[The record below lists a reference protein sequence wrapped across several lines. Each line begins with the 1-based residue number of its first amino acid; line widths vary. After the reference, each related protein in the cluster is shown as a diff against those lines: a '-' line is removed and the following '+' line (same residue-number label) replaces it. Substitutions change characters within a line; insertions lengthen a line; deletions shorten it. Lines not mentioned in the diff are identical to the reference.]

1 MPEIKKIFAGGVL
14 NMDDDERLLQNDYP
28 YAENVLISSDDSG
41 NSGVVKNIYRN
52 KKVTNLYLGENVK
65 TVTPNFCIDE
75 KGQKIYWMTYSAYG
89 CFLLEHNVLNNIT
102 TIILADTREEE
113 QRVFRL
119 NPNYLITGIEKIISE
134 SEEGDLLL
142 WTDDN
147 MQPCC
152 INIDRAKSW
161 GENNFTKEDIYLI
174 KKPPRFA
181 PICKSIKLPGPG
193 NYLEE
198 RFISIAYRYRYLDG
212 EYSALSSYSNYQFKP
227 KPFELE
233 YVTGENLGMVN
244 RANGILVTFNTGEK
258 QVIGVDIL
266 AKQTNSNSLYKIATF
281 EKELEGWGH
290 NEERSF
296 SFSNN
301 KIYSQLPEKE
311 LLRQY
316 DNVPLK
322 AKALTLIENRPVFG
336 NYVEGRNI
344 VDADGNKI
352 KIDYSV
358 DYESAEF
365 SQDDLEIGS
374 VSFPLSQNIKISKSA
389 DISLDKDK
397 NLYIGIEIDTL
408 GIYFSGYIE
417 YMLPRDYVGFFDL
430 TTDEDFVILIENV
443 LSQKVAEDH
452 TVTGHPEWEYV
463 STDPFQIVSAS
474 RDELII
480 KKPVMRFTDTSG
492 GTPYNFGVQLNT
504 TGDSEVYIT
513 GGASSSL
520 KTNRDYE
527 VGIIYLDEFNRATTV
542 LVSQTNTVYIPQE
555 KSIFQNRLV
564 VTLNHKPPYWADRY
578 KFVVKQQALSYNTI
592 YINEFYVDGVFR
604 WIRLDGENKDKVKEN
619 DILILKSDRV
629 GYVRDIIKTKIIEI
643 KEQEEDFIKDNV
655 DINGIEIVEPASLY
669 AKIKPEGYAMDY
681 NPDEFDESD
690 SYAQAQQ
697 EYIDNNGENQGG
709 RPLSYTDLFSEE
721 DPDNAGQYL
730 DRKLYTGDQIKLYIR
745 NEEKEDGD
753 AELTKTY
760 TLQQDYDNFKDWFDE
775 IVAPT
780 NLTAENG
787 DVFDNVSV
795 VRGEAT
801 RLEADRNQIFWNFTN
816 STTGK
821 RYLKVGGIY
830 AGNNRK
836 RNSRLWVTV
845 TIRSGRGIFI
855 YETEPKE
862 IDTEIYYETEQTFE
876 ITEGNHSANT
886 QNQIGLTPAIATLD
900 FFNCYAQG
908 NGAES
913 YQVKDS
919 VLKNFLNVDLRPSAV
934 QLEEYKEI
942 RRFADLTYGESF
954 VESSGR
960 NGLNEFNQ
968 STDNYKELDKQFG
981 SIQRLFSRET
991 DLLVHQE
998 GKTSKVLFGKDLLT
1012 TAEGIP
1018 VVSKI
1023 PQILGQQ
1030 IPFAGDN
1037 GIGNNPESAVRDSYR
1052 VYYANSR
1059 RGTPMRLS
1067 MDGTEEI
1074 NRKMVAPFRKS
1085 FADNPNGIRIG
1096 GYDPYNR
1103 HYLLSEKA
1111 GLEIQN
1117 VLKPNQTISI
1127 SETDA
1132 VFTYQISVTLTGTL
1146 TINYAIDAGNATIT
1160 AIIGGNEFTTG
1171 KISGPGTLDVAVE
1184 SAGTV
1189 TVTITPE
1196 SENISFTVSNT
1207 APTGKA
1213 MAMYT
1218 VILNDAYDVGKN
1230 AVGKLR
1236 WNNFGFYTFND
1247 ILAEAPI
1254 FRLEN
1259 GTEGVGKF
1267 PARGSTVDLQ
1277 AVVSDFVSAELSEG
1291 NYNRIGYVVSST
1303 VYEVGEMNVLLAAAT
1318 WLDLETTGNIIGGS
1332 FEFDRED
1339 DEHLYLLFDYTDRI
1353 PQAVNDGYDVEQG
1366 AFVECDVLENDFM
1379 KTGTLDTLTIVSEP
1393 THGTATIEVD
1403 NTITYEHD
1411 DGMAKED
1418 SFTYKFTT
1426 EYGESNVA
1434 TVTINIT
1441 PTSTST

>member
-1 MPEIKKIFAGGVL
+1 MAEIKKIFAGGVM
-14 NMDDDERLLQNDYP
+14 NMDDDERLLTNDYP

-65 TVTPNFCIDE
+65 TVTPNFCLDE

-102 TIILADTREEE
+102 TIVLADTREEE

-119 NPNYLITGIEKIISE
+119 NPDYLITGIEKVISE

-181 PICKSIKLPGPG
+181 PICKPIELPEPS

-198 RFISIAYRYRYLDG
+198 RFVSIAYRYKYLDG

-244 RANGILVTFNTGEK
+244 SANGILVTFNTGEK

-344 VDADGNKI
+344 VDAEGNKI
-352 KIDYSV
+352 KV
-358 DYESAEF
+358 DYIVDYVSENIAEG
-365 SQDDLEIGS
+365 DLELIAS
-374 VSFPLSQNIKISKSA
+374 ESNIFISKDA
-389 DISLDKDK
+389 DVQLAQGKNILLVVSLQNTSFGTDV
-397 NLYIGIEIDTL
+397 NLT
-408 GIYFSGYIE
+408 FTGYIE
-417 YMLPRDYVGFFDL
+417 YNLPRNYTGFTDL
-430 TTDEDFVILIENV
+430 ASDENFVLLVESVLTSKFLDNYTMDSQIGWVLLSHTPFRILLADQNGIIIKMPTLTFKEGVTN
-443 LSQKVAEDH
+443 H
-452 TVTGHPEWEYV
+452 TVYTEAIEESYCTLGG
-463 STDPFQIVSAS
+463 TVSA
-474 RDELII
+474 
-480 KKPVMRFTDTSG
+480 
-492 GTPYNFGVQLNT
+492 
-504 TGDSEVYIT
+504 
-513 GGASSSL
+513 SL

-542 LVSQTNTVYIPQE
+542 LVSRQNTVYIPQE

-564 VTLNHKPPYWADRY
+564 VTLNHQPPYWADRY
-578 KFVVKQQALSYNTI
+578 KFVVKQQTLSYNTI

-619 DILILKSDRV
+619 DILILKSDRT

-655 DINGIEIVEPASLY
+655 DINGIEIVEPASIY
-669 AKIKPEGYAMDY
+669 AKIKPEGYAMEY
-681 NPDEFDESD
+681 NSDEFDENSA
-690 SYAQAQQ
+690 YASTQT
-697 EYIDNNGENQGG
+697 N
-709 RPLSYTDLFSEE
+709 RPFAYVDLFSEE

-730 DRKLYTGDQIKLYIR
+730 DRKLYTGDQIKIYIR
-745 NEEKEDGD
+745 NEEKKDGD
-753 AELTKTY
+753 ARLTKTY

-787 DVFDNVSV
+787 AVFENVQV
-795 VRGEAT
+795 LRGT
-801 RLEADRNQIFWNFTN
+801 VTPWSTN
-816 STTGK
+816 GGNEYRYDYTPTATGK
-821 RYLKVGGIY
+821 RWLMIEGIY
-830 AGNNRK
+830 AGNTDK
-836 RNSRLWVTV
+836 RTSRLWATV

-876 ITEGNHSANT
+876 ITEGNHNANT
-886 QNQIGLTPAIATLD
+886 QNQNGLTPAIATLD

-919 VLKNFLNVDLRPSAV
+919 ILKNFLNVDLRPSAV

-968 STDNYKELDKQFG
+968 STENYKELDKQFG

-1030 IPFAGDN
+1030 IPFAGNN

-1103 HYLLSEKA
+1103 HYLISEKA
-1111 GLEIQN
+1111 TAESPN
-1117 VLKPNQTISI
+1117 VVKPNQTISI
-1127 SETDA
+1127 SETDT
-1132 VFTYQISVTLTGTL
+1132 VFTYQIAAFLTGTL
-1146 TINYAIDAGNATIT
+1146 TINYTIDAGNATIS
-1160 AIIGGNEFTTG
+1160 AVIGEDEFTTG
-1171 KISGPGTLDVAVE
+1171 EISGSGTLNVTVE

-1218 VILNDAYDVGKN
+1218 VILNDAYDAGKN

-1247 ILAEAPI
+1247 LLAEDPI
-1254 FRLEN
+1254 FRIEN
-1259 GTEGVGKF
+1259 GIEGVGKF
-1267 PARGSTVDLQ
+1267 PARGSTIDLQ
-1277 AVVSDFVSAELSEG
+1277 AVVSDFVSAEISEG

-1303 VYEVGEMNVLLAAAT
+1303 EYEVGEMDVLVAAAT
-1318 WLDLETTGNIIGGS
+1318 WLDLETTGNVVGGS

-1339 DEHLYLLFDYTDRI
+1339 DENLYLLFDYTDRI

-1411 DGMAKED
+1411 DGMDTED

-1441 PTSTST
+1441 PTSTSL

>member
-1 MPEIKKIFAGGVL
+1 MAEIKKIFAGGVM
-14 NMDDDERLLQNDYP
+14 NMDDDERLLTNDYP

-75 KGQKIYWMTYSAYG
+75 KGQKIYWMTYSTYG
-89 CFLLEHNVLNNIT
+89 CFLLEYNASNNIT

-119 NPNYLITGIEKIISE
+119 DPDYLITGIEKIISE

-142 WTDDN
+142 WTDNN
-147 MQPCC
+147 MEPCC

-181 PICKSIKLPGPG
+181 PICNPIKLPEPS

-198 RFISIAYRYRYLDG
+198 RFVSIAYRYKYLDK

-227 KPFELE
+227 KPFKFE
-233 YVTGENLGMVN
+233 YITGENLGMVN
-244 RANGILVTFNTGEK
+244 RANGILVSFNTGEK
-258 QVIGVDIL
+258 QVIGIDIL

-352 KIDYSV
+352 KVDYSV
-358 DYESAEF
+358 DYESTEF
-365 SQDDLEIGS
+365 SQDDLEIGES
-374 VSFPLSQNIKISKSA
+374 SFPLYQNIKISKSA
-389 DISLDKDK
+389 DILLSKDK

-443 LSQKVAEDH
+443 LSQKLAENH
-452 TVTGHPEWEYV
+452 TVTGHPDWEYV
-463 STDPFQIVSAS
+463 STDPFQIVGAS

-504 TGDSEVYIT
+504 TDDSEVYIT
-513 GGASSSL
+513 GGSSNSL

-542 LVSQTNTVYIPQE
+542 LVSQTSTVYIPQE
-555 KSIFQNRLV
+555 KSIFQNKLV
-564 VTLNHKPPYWADRY
+564 VTLNHRAPYWADRY
-578 KFVVKQQALSYNTI
+578 KFVVKQQTLSYNTI

-643 KEQEEDFIKDNV
+643 KEQDEDFIKDNV
-655 DINGIEIVEPASLY
+655 DINGIEIVEPAGLY

-681 NPDEFDESD
+681 NPDEFDQNGA
-690 SYAQAQQ
+690 YAERQ
-697 EYIDNNGENQGG
+697 ID
-709 RPLSYTDLFSEE
+709 RPIGYVDLFSTE
-721 DPDNAGQYL
+721 DPDNPGQYL
-730 DRKLYTGDQIKLYIR
+730 DRELYQGDQIKFYFR
-745 NEEKEDGD
+745 NEEKKDGD
-753 AELTKTY
+753 ARLTKSFTI
-760 TLQQDYDNFKDWFDE
+760 QEDYDNFEEWFDE

-787 DVFDNVSV
+787 DVFENVSV
-795 VRGEAT
+795 VRGIIT
-801 RLEADRNQIFWNFTN
+801 PYPFRYVFTP
-816 STTGK
+816 SLTGK
-821 RYLKVGGIY
+821 RYLMVEGIY

-836 RNSRLWVTV
+836 RTSRLWLTV

-886 QNQIGLTPAIATLD
+886 QNQNGFTPAIATLD

-919 VLKNFLNVDLRPSAV
+919 ILKNFLNVDLRPSAV

-968 STDNYKELDKQFG
+968 STENYKELDKQFG
-981 SIQRLFSRET
+981 SVQRLFSRET

-1052 VYYANSR
+1052 VYYANPR

-1111 GLEIQN
+1111 TAKGPNI
-1117 VLKPNQTISI
+1117 VKPNQTISI

-1132 VFTYQISVTLTGTL
+1132 VFTYQIPVTLTGTL

-1160 AIIGGNEFTTG
+1160 AIIGENEFTTG
-1171 KISGPGTLDVAVE
+1171 DINGSGTLDVTVE

-1196 SENISFTVSNT
+1196 SEKISFTVSNT

-1247 ILAEAPI
+1247 LLTEDPI

-1277 AVVSDFVSAELSEG
+1277 AVVSDYVSAEISES

-1303 VYEVGEMNVLLAAAT
+1303 EYEVGEIDVLVAAAT
-1318 WLDLETTGNIIGGS
+1318 WLDLETTGNVVGGS
-1332 FEFDRED
+1332 FEFERED
-1339 DEHLYLLFDYTDRI
+1339 DENLYLLFDYTDRI
-1353 PQAVNDGYDVEQG
+1353 PLAVDDRYDVEQG
-1366 AFVECDVLENDFM
+1366 AFVECNVLENDFM
-1379 KTGTLDTLTIVSEP
+1379 KTGTLDTLTIVSKP
-1393 THGTATIEVD
+1393 MHGTATIEVD

-1411 DGMAKED
+1411 DGMDAED

-1434 TVTINIT
+1434 TVLIKIT
-1441 PTSTST
+1441 PTSLGSESTGSSI